1 MASPANF
8 GNEVSGDSFFVL
20 PTKNKKRTNFEK
32 CLLCQKDS
40 NEKLRN
46 AQEASIKNL
55 IDALEIRKDDN
66 YERLKPDFQSLKQN
80 DIVWHPNCY
89 KTCTSKHNLKIIEN
103 RSGSP
108 VDIESS
114 NTGRRSRSNFGPV
127 DWSNVSSAKIE
138 HARK

>member
-1 MASPANF
+1 MASPADI
-8 GNEVSGDSFFVL
+8 GNKVSGNSLLVL
-20 PTKNKKRTNFEK
+20 PLKKKKSTHFEK

-40 NEKLRN
+40 NEKLRH

-80 DIVWHPNCY
+80 DVVWHPNCY

-103 RSGSP
+103 RSGIWVDPRMQKGVFSP
-108 VDIESS
+108 I
-114 NTGRRSRSNFGPV
+114 SRELSV
-127 DWSNVSSAKIE
+127 AYLQEK
-138 HARK
+138 